1 MEWIWVKDQAHN
13 LTRLTLDRV
22 SLEGMYVAIATV
34 TYLHIHTLSEL
45 HSFACGAKLHGS
57 PKFTY

>member
-1 MEWIWVKDQAHN
+1 MDMGKRSGPQSHTV
-13 LTRLTLDRV
+13 TLDRV